1 MKLLRDI
8 LYKVALNVVFGST
21 NTSISGLQSDS
32 RLIQKDHLFVAIK
45 GLESDGH
52 QYINQA
58 IEKGASVI
66 VHQQHIKIKQSAI
79 TYVPVSYTHLT
90 LPTSPKV

>member
-8 LYKVALNVVFGST
+8 LYKVAIKVVFGST
-21 NTSISGLQSDS
+21 KTSISGLQSDS
-32 RLIQKDHLFVAIK
+32 RLIQKGHLFVAVK

-52 QYINQA
+52 QYIDQA

-79 TYVPVSYTHLT
+79 TYIYRLKI
-90 LPTSPKV
+90 LQ